1 MMKKRLWRVVSA
13 CLLVLLLC
21 WHPTKYVSC
30 TEKPPEAQTQS
41 LKEDPGDRSHHK
53 GVVQLE
59 DGWGSQYVQHLSE
72 EEVLPEGEEVLPEGE
87 EVLPEGEEVLPE
99 GEEVLPEGEEVET
112 QQQGLA
118 EEEGAGT
125 PGTEVENKEHVQTLD
140 LDDSEKEPETAEP
153 EAEPETAEPEAEPE
167 TAEPEAEPETAEP
180 EAEPETAEPEA
191 EPETAEPEAEPETAE
206 PEAEP
211 ETAEPEAEPETAE
224 PEAEPETAE
233 PEAEPETAEPEAEP
247 ETAEPEAE
255 PETAE
260 PEAKPE
266 TAEPEAKPETAEP
279 VGEQPPPEAVVTQE
293 LQPTPTSDL
302 FPPSSAPALNPV
314 TEDPSMPHGSSSSVP
329 EDTLSDVPV
338 SEFSDT
344 DLATDDCEAGK
355 TNPFDE
361 SWTCVSSGSKIQD
374 QSPSLPVVL
383 EKLNN
388 ARGKGTKTDIDPQT
402 GQASAVLAQ
411 VANTSRMLKE
421 PVEGFATEKDPNVA
435 TKDAEDIPT
444 FDEWKK
450 KIMEVEKTLATHIS
464 TSSGSHAV
472 KKVQKNFNNYASVE
486 CGAKILGSNPE
497 AKSTSA
503 ILMESMDHYML
514 NPCSNKI
521 WFIIELCDPIQVKQ
535 LDIANFELFSSTPK
549 DFLVSISDRYPTNK
563 WVKLGTFHARE
574 ERTVQS
580 FPLDEHLYAK
590 YVKVELV
597 SHHGSEHFCP
607 LSLIRVFGTS
617 MVEEYEEI
625 ADPLDRPDDQD
636 DDLDYPLGYVP
647 AEDKASNDLIGS
659 AKDVILNMVNNIKVN
674 VLGGGPGEGNFSGQT
689 VNLTVVT
696 SSDPDT
702 TTTLIPVPDA
712 VEVEQPEV
720 LEDPDVT
727 TTGEPKPEHVTEEE
741 QVFSPIEEKEKVQSI
756 VTMLEEEEDG
766 REREEHR
773 CLGHRQQESLDYCG
787 LSSSSSSSC
796 SASLQEYLVHQCSF
810 QRNYTSQERKPEAT
824 PAPVTPTTPSQQL
837 PISPTPT
844 QTPQQ
849 PHTQEEQP
857 QEREPSSAHGG
868 REARPNDTP
877 PHLPWVETEAVGEVE
892 PSMELPHLEPSQ
904 TSTLPRPSSTDT
916 SSSAARPTPAVEPP
930 LHTSSKD
937 LPGQKHPIT
946 GAEKSQEVQ
955 QEEIRQPPTVA
966 SSSGAVEQSW
976 GTPVEE
982 SPCPEVQPVDQD
994 NIAVIHQ
1001 PHVADPLPPPLL
1013 TTSTPTEQ
1021 QQPLGSPP
1029 KPAGA
1034 GGGNTTPEEQSSVP
1048 VVVMTEPPSH
1058 GQAVATE
1065 TKGEGEL
1072 VEDILFTPSPNGNGQ
1087 QLPRPTSFQPPSPS
1101 PLDFYAELHNAT
1113 EQGNGNPMHG
1123 STSQKESVF
1132 MRLNNRIKALEMNM
1146 SLSGRYLEQLSQ
1158 RYRRQMEEMQ
1168 RAFNQTIIKLQNTSR
1183 MAEEQDQRQTEFI
1196 HSLQGQLEDV
1206 TQLVLNL
1213 SVRVSQLQSQVSDRQ
1228 SYLLLCLVLC
1238 LILGLLLCVQHCRMT
1253 AMQPP
1258 STDPPITYSYS
1269 YCSPE
1274 RRFSEYEDMSLKRRA
1289 SYPLL
1294 HSDSFQLPTTEG
1306 AESLQT
1312 VEPINFP
1319 PANKKKRSK
1328 MKTVETLKCTAFCA
1342 PLLANRAPIY
1352 NGRGTMDPLPRTGHL
1367 SHPAFRDPPSEGS
1380 SEGSSQSDEP
1390 SFCGLASAS
1399 CTRLCDGLLLPRSSA
1414 EKQAFKPG
1422 CVDLLQAPRRDGS
1435 DATPT
1440 ILTLQDLIGGEKE
1453 LAAGRLGVMA
1463 L

>member
-72 EEVLPEGEEVLPEGE
+72 
-87 EVLPEGEEVLPE
+87 EEVLPE

-180 EAEPETAEPEA
+180 EAEPETAEP
-191 EPETAEPEAEPETAE
+191 
-206 PEAEP
+206 
-211 ETAEPEAEPETAE
+211 
-224 PEAEPETAE
+224 
-233 PEAEPETAEPEAEP
+233 
-247 ETAEPEAE
+247 
-255 PETAE
+255 
-260 PEAKPE
+260 
-266 TAEPEAKPETAEP
+266 

-329 EDTLSDVPV
+329 EDTLSDVSV
-338 SEFSDT
+338 LEFSDT
-344 DLATDDCEAGK
+344 DLATDDCEAGE

-402 GQASAVLAQ
+402 RQASAVLAQ

-450 KIMEVEKTLATHIS
+450 KIMEVEKEKTLATHIS
-464 TSSGSHAV
+464 TSGGSHAV

-636 DDLDYPLGYVP
+636 DDLGMEQLNKDISTSDYPLGYAP

-773 CLGHRQQESLDYCG
+773 CPGHRQQESLDYCG
-787 LSSSSSSSC
+787 LSSSSSWSC

-837 PISPTPT
+837 PISPTPI

-966 SSSGAVEQSW
+966 TSSSSGAVEQSW

-994 NIAVIHQ
+994 NIPVIHQ

-1258 STDPPITYSYS
+1258 STDPPITYSY
-1269 YCSPE
+1269 CSPE

-1294 HSDSFQLPTTEG
+1294 LSDSFQLPTTEG

-1399 CTRLCDGLLLPRSSA
+1399 CTRLCDGLPLPRSRA

-1422 CVDLLQAPRRDGS
+1422 RVDLLQAPRRDGS

-1440 ILTLQDLIGGEKE
+1440 ILNLQDLIGGEKE

>member
-1 MMKKRLWRVVSA
+1 MTKKRLWRVMSA

-30 TEKPPEAQTQS
+30 TEQPPEALTQS

-53 GVVQLE
+53 DVVQLE

-72 EEVLPEGEEVLPEGE
+72 EEVLPEGEEV
-87 EVLPEGEEVLPE
+87 
-99 GEEVLPEGEEVET
+99 ET
-112 QQQGLA
+112 QQRGLA

-125 PGTEVENKEHVQTLD
+125 PSTEVENKEHVQTLD
-140 LDDSEKEPETAEP
+140 LEDSEKEPETAEP

-224 PEAEPETAE
+224 
-233 PEAEPETAEPEAEP
+233 
-247 ETAEPEAE
+247 
-255 PETAE
+255 
-260 PEAKPE
+260 
-266 TAEPEAKPETAEP
+266 
-279 VGEQPPPEAVVTQE
+279 

-302 FPPSSAPALNPV
+302 FPLSSALNPV
-314 TEDPSMPHGSSSSVP
+314 TEDPSMPHVSSSSVP

-338 SEFSDT
+338 PEFSDT
-344 DLATDDCEAGK
+344 DLATDDCEAGE

-361 SWTCVSSGSKIQD
+361 SWTCLSSGSNIQD

-388 ARGKGTKTDIDPQT
+388 AQGKGTKTD
-402 GQASAVLAQ
+402 
-411 VANTSRMLKE
+411 NTSHMLKE
-421 PVEGFATEKDPNVA
+421 RGLSSHITTEKDPNVA

-450 KIMEVEKTLATHIS
+450 KIMEKENTLATHIS
-464 TSSGSHAV
+464 TNGGSHAV

-636 DDLDYPLGYVP
+636 DDLDYPPGYVP

-689 VNLTVVT
+689 VNLTVVS

-702 TTTLIPVPDA
+702 TTTLLPVPDA

-727 TTGEPKPEHVTEEE
+727 TTEEPKPEHVTEEE
-741 QVFSPIEEKEKVQSI
+741 QVVSPIEEEMVQSI

-773 CLGHRQQESLDYCG
+773 CPGHREKESLDYCG
-787 LSSSSSSSC
+787 PSSSSSCSC

-844 QTPQQ
+844 QTPQHS
-849 PHTQEEQP
+849 HTQGEQP
-857 QEREPSSAHGG
+857 QEREPSSAHGE
-868 REARPNDTP
+868 REARPTDTP
-877 PHLPWVETEAVGEVE
+877 PHLPWVETEAVEEVE
-892 PSMELPHLEPSQ
+892 PSMELPNLEPSQ

-916 SSSAARPTPAVEPP
+916 SSSAARPTPAVAPP
-930 LHTSSKD
+930 LHTLSKD

-955 QEEIRQPPTVA
+955 QGEIRQPPTVA
-966 SSSGAVEQSW
+966 TSISSDPVEQSW

-982 SPCPEVQPVDQD
+982 RPCPEVQPVEQD
-994 NIAVIHQ
+994 NIPVIHQ
-1001 PHVADPLPPPLL
+1001 PHVADPPLL

-1021 QQPLGSPP
+1021 QQSLGSPL

-1034 GGGNTTPEEQSSVP
+1034 GSGNTTPEEQNSVP

-1058 GQAVATE
+1058 GHGQAVATE
-1065 TKGEGEL
+1065 TKGEAEL
-1072 VEDILFTPSPNGNGQ
+1072 VEDIVFTPSPNGNGQ
-1087 QLPRPTSFQPPSPS
+1087 QLPHPTSFQPPSPS

-1183 MAEEQDQRQTEFI
+1183 KAEEQDQRQTESI

-1213 SVRVSQLQSQVSDRQ
+1213 SVRVSQLQSQVTDRQ

-1238 LILGLLLCVQHCRMT
+1238 LILGLLLCFQHCLMA

-1258 STDPPITYSYS
+1258 STDPPITYS

-1328 MKTVETLKCTAFCA
+1328 MKTVETLKSTAFCS

-1352 NGRGTMDPLPRTGHL
+1352 NGRGTIDPLPRTGHL
-1367 SHPAFRDPPSEGS
+1367 RHPAFRDPPSEGS

-1390 SFCGLASAS
+1390 SFCGLAAAT
-1399 CTRLCDGLLLPRSSA
+1399 CTRLCDGLPPPRSRA
-1414 EKQAFKPG
+1414 EKLAFKPG
-1422 CVDLLQAPRRDGS
+1422 RVDLLQGPRRDS
-1435 DATPT
+1435 SEATPT

>member
-1 MMKKRLWRVVSA
+1 MMKKRLWQVVSA

-30 TEKPPEAQTQS
+30 TEQPPEAQTQR
-41 LKEDPGDRSHHK
+41 LKEDPVDRSHHK
-53 GVVQLE
+53 LE

-72 EEVLPEGEEVLPEGE
+72 
-87 EVLPEGEEVLPE
+87 
-99 GEEVLPEGEEVET
+99 EEVLPEGEEVET

-224 PEAEPETAE
+224 PEVEPETAE
-233 PEAEPETAEPEAEP
+233 PEA
-247 ETAEPEAE
+247 
-255 PETAE
+255 
-260 PEAKPE
+260 
-266 TAEPEAKPETAEP
+266 
-279 VGEQPPPEAVVTQE
+279 EQPPPEAVVTQE
-293 LQPTPTSDL
+293 LQPTPSSDL
-302 FPPSSAPALNPV
+302 FHPSSAPALNPV

-344 DLATDDCEAGK
+344 DLATDDCEAGE

-388 ARGKGTKTDIDPQT
+388 AQGKGTKTDIDPPPAQA
-402 GQASAVLAQ
+402 GQASVGLAQ
-411 VANTSRMLKE
+411 GANTSHMLKE
-421 PVEGFATEKDPNVA
+421 PGLSSRIATEKDPNVA

-450 KIMEVEKTLATHIS
+450 KIMEKEKTLATHIS
-464 TSSGSHAV
+464 TNGGSHAV

-590 YVKVELV
+590 YVKMFTKYIKVELV

-674 VLGGGPGEGNFSGQT
+674 VLGGGPGEGNFSGHT
-689 VNLTVVT
+689 VNLTVIT

-702 TTTLIPVPDA
+702 TTTLSPVPDA

-720 LEDPDVT
+720 LEDIDVT
-727 TTGEPKPEHVTEEE
+727 TTEEPKPEHVTEEE
-741 QVFSPIEEKEKVQSI
+741 QVVSPIEEKEEVQSI

-773 CLGHRQQESLDYCG
+773 WPGHRQQESLDYCG
-787 LSSSSSSSC
+787 LSSSSSCSC

-837 PISPTPT
+837 PISSTPT

-849 PHTQEEQP
+849 PHTQGE
-857 QEREPSSAHGG
+857 QEREPSSAHEE
-868 REARPNDTP
+868 REARPTDI
-877 PHLPWVETEAVGEVE
+877 LPWVETEAVGEVE

-930 LHTSSKD
+930 LHSPTD

-955 QEEIRQPPTVA
+955 QEEIRQPPTVT
-966 SSSGAVEQSW
+966 SSSGPVEQSW
-976 GTPVEE
+976 GTPVER
-982 SPCPEVQPVDQD
+982 PCPEVQPVEQD
-994 NIAVIHQ
+994 NIPVIHQ

-1021 QQPLGSPP
+1021 QQPPGSPP

-1034 GGGNTTPEEQSSVP
+1034 GGGNTTPEEQNSVP

-1058 GQAVATE
+1058 GQGQAVATE
-1065 TKGEGEL
+1065 TKGEAEL
-1072 VEDILFTPSPNGNGQ
+1072 LEDILFTPSPNGNGQ
-1087 QLPRPTSFQPPSPS
+1087 QLPRPDSFQPPSPS

-1183 MAEEQDQRQTEFI
+1183 MAEEQDQRQTESI

-1238 LILGLLLCVQHCRMT
+1238 LILGLLLCVQQCHMT

-1258 STDPPITYSYS
+1258 STDPPITYS

-1306 AESLQT
+1306 AETLQT

-1328 MKTVETLKCTAFCA
+1328 MKTVGTLKCTAFCA

-1352 NGRGTMDPLPRTGHL
+1352 DGRGTMDPLPRTGHL

-1380 SEGSSQSDEP
+1380 SEGSSQSDVS
-1390 SFCGLASAS
+1390 SFCGLAAAS
-1399 CTRLCDGLLLPRSSA
+1399 CTRLCDGLPPPRSRA
-1414 EKQAFKPG
+1414 EKRAFKPG
-1422 CVDLLQAPRRDGS
+1422 RVDLLQALRRDGS
-1435 DATPT
+1435 EATPT

>member
-1 MMKKRLWRVVSA
+1 MMKKRLWRVMSA

-30 TEKPPEAQTQS
+30 TEQPPEAQTQS
-41 LKEDPGDRSHHK
+41 LKEDPGDRSHYK

-59 DGWGSQYVQHLSE
+59 DGWGSQYLQHLSE
-72 EEVLPEGEEVLPEGE
+72 EEVLPEGEA
-87 EVLPEGEEVLPE
+87 
-99 GEEVLPEGEEVET
+99 VET
-112 QQQGLA
+112 QQRGLA

-125 PGTEVENKEHVQTLD
+125 PSTEVENKEHVQTLD
-140 LDDSEKEPETAEP
+140 LEDSEKEPETAEP

-191 EPETAEPEAEPETAE
+191 EPETAEPETAEPETAE
-206 PEAEP
+206 PETAEP
-211 ETAEPEAEPETAE
+211 ETAETAEPEAE
-224 PEAEPETAE
+224 
-233 PEAEPETAEPEAEP
+233 
-247 ETAEPEAE
+247 
-255 PETAE
+255 
-260 PEAKPE
+260 
-266 TAEPEAKPETAEP
+266 
-279 VGEQPPPEAVVTQE
+279 QPPPEPIVTQE

-302 FPPSSAPALNPV
+302 FPLSSALNPV

-329 EDTLSDVPV
+329 EDTLSDVLVP
-338 SEFSDT
+338 EFSDT
-344 DLATDDCEAGK
+344 DLATDDCEAGE

-361 SWTCVSSGSKIQD
+361 SWTCLSSGSNIQD

-388 ARGKGTKTDIDPQT
+388 AQGKGTKTD
-402 GQASAVLAQ
+402 
-411 VANTSRMLKE
+411 NTSHMLKE
-421 PVEGFATEKDPNVA
+421 RGLSSHIATEKDPNVA

-450 KIMEVEKTLATHIS
+450 KIMEKENTLATHIS
-464 TSSGSHAV
+464 TNGGSHAV

-625 ADPLDRPDDQD
+625 ADPLDRLDDQD
-636 DDLDYPLGYVP
+636 DDLDYPPGYVP

-702 TTTLIPVPDA
+702 TTTLSPVPDA

-727 TTGEPKPEHVTEEE
+727 TTEEPKPEHVTEEE
-741 QVFSPIEEKEKVQSI
+741 QVVSPIEEEVQSI

-766 REREEHR
+766 REREEQR
-773 CLGHRQQESLDYCG
+773 CPGHRQQESLDYCG
-787 LSSSSSSSC
+787 PSSSSSCSC

-844 QTPQQ
+844 QTPQHS
-849 PHTQEEQP
+849 HTQGEQP
-857 QEREPSSAHGG
+857 QEREPSSAHGE
-868 REARPNDTP
+868 REARPTDTP
-877 PHLPWVETEAVGEVE
+877 PHLPWVETEAVEELE

-916 SSSAARPTPAVEPP
+916 SSSAARPTPAVAPP
-930 LHTSSKD
+930 LHTLSKD

-955 QEEIRQPPTVA
+955 QGEIRQPPTVA
-966 SSSGAVEQSW
+966 TSSSSGPVEQSW

-982 SPCPEVQPVDQD
+982 RPCPEVQPVEQD
-994 NIAVIHQ
+994 NIPVIHQ

-1021 QQPLGSPP
+1021 QQPLGSPL

-1034 GGGNTTPEEQSSVP
+1034 GGGNTTPEEQNSVP

-1058 GQAVATE
+1058 GHGQAVATE
-1065 TKGEGEL
+1065 TKGKAEL
-1072 VEDILFTPSPNGNGQ
+1072 VEDIVFTPSPNGNGQ
-1087 QLPRPTSFQPPSPS
+1087 QLPRPTSFQPSSPS

-1183 MAEEQDQRQTEFI
+1183 KAEEQDQRQTESI

-1213 SVRVSQLQSQVSDRQ
+1213 SVRVSQLQSQVTDRQ

-1238 LILGLLLCVQHCRMT
+1238 FILGLLLCFQHCRM
-1253 AMQPP
+1253 AAIMQPP
-1258 STDPPITYSYS
+1258 STDPPITYS

-1328 MKTVETLKCTAFCA
+1328 MKTVETLKSTAFCS

-1352 NGRGTMDPLPRTGHL
+1352 NGRGTIDPLPRTGHL
-1367 SHPAFRDPPSEGS
+1367 RHPAFRDPPSEGS

-1390 SFCGLASAS
+1390 SFCGLAAAT
-1399 CTRLCDGLLLPRSSA
+1399 CTRLCDGLPPPRSRA
-1414 EKQAFKPG
+1414 EKLAFKPG
-1422 CVDLLQAPRRDGS
+1422 RVDLLQGPRRDRS
-1435 DATPT
+1435 EATPT

>member
-1 MMKKRLWRVVSA
+1 MMKKRLWRVMSA

-30 TEKPPEAQTQS
+30 TEQPPEAQTQS

-72 EEVLPEGEEVLPEGE
+72 EEVLPEGEEV
-87 EVLPEGEEVLPE
+87 
-99 GEEVLPEGEEVET
+99 ET
-112 QQQGLA
+112 QQRGLA

-125 PGTEVENKEHVQTLD
+125 PSTEVENKEHVQTLD
-140 LDDSEKEPETAEP
+140 LEDSEKEPETAEP

-180 EAEPETAEPEA
+180 ETAEPETAEPETAEPETAEPEA
-191 EPETAEPEAEPETAE
+191 E
-206 PEAEP
+206 
-211 ETAEPEAEPETAE
+211 
-224 PEAEPETAE
+224 
-233 PEAEPETAEPEAEP
+233 
-247 ETAEPEAE
+247 
-255 PETAE
+255 
-260 PEAKPE
+260 
-266 TAEPEAKPETAEP
+266 
-279 VGEQPPPEAVVTQE
+279 QPPPEPVVTQE

-302 FPPSSAPALNPV
+302 FPLSSALNPV

-338 SEFSDT
+338 PEFSDT
-344 DLATDDCEAGK
+344 DLATDDCEAGE

-361 SWTCVSSGSKIQD
+361 SWTCLSSGSNIQD

-388 ARGKGTKTDIDPQT
+388 AQGKGTKTD
-402 GQASAVLAQ
+402 
-411 VANTSRMLKE
+411 NTSHMLKE
-421 PVEGFATEKDPNVA
+421 RGLSSHIATEKDPNVA

-450 KIMEVEKTLATHIS
+450 KILEKENTLATHIS
-464 TSSGSHAV
+464 TNGGSHAV

-590 YVKVELV
+590 YVKMFTKYIKVELV

-636 DDLDYPLGYVP
+636 DDLDYPPGYVP

-702 TTTLIPVPDA
+702 TTLSPVPDA

-727 TTGEPKPEHVTEEE
+727 TTEEPKPEHVTEEE
-741 QVFSPIEEKEKVQSI
+741 QVVSPIEEEEVQSI

-773 CLGHRQQESLDYCG
+773 CPGHREKESLDYCG
-787 LSSSSSSSC
+787 PSSSSSCSC

-844 QTPQQ
+844 QTPQHS
-849 PHTQEEQP
+849 HTQGEQP
-857 QEREPSSAHGG
+857 QEREPSSAHGE
-868 REARPNDTP
+868 REARPTDTP
-877 PHLPWVETEAVGEVE
+877 PHLPWVETEAVEEVE

-916 SSSAARPTPAVEPP
+916 SSSAARPTPAVAPP
-930 LHTSSKD
+930 LHTLSKD

-955 QEEIRQPPTVA
+955 QGEMRQPLTVA
-966 SSSGAVEQSW
+966 SSSDPVEQSW

-982 SPCPEVQPVDQD
+982 RPCPEVQPVEQD
-994 NIAVIHQ
+994 NIPVIHQ

-1021 QQPLGSPP
+1021 QQPLGSPLT
-1029 KPAGA
+1029 PAGA
-1034 GGGNTTPEEQSSVP
+1034 GGGNTTPEEQNSVP

-1058 GQAVATE
+1058 GHGQAVATE
-1065 TKGEGEL
+1065 TKGEAEL
-1072 VEDILFTPSPNGNGQ
+1072 VEDIVFTPSPNGNGQ

-1113 EQGNGNPMHG
+1113 EQWNGNPMHG

-1183 MAEEQDQRQTEFI
+1183 KAEEQDQRQTESI

-1213 SVRVSQLQSQVSDRQ
+1213 SVRVSQLQSQVTDRQ

-1238 LILGLLLCVQHCRMT
+1238 LILGLLLCFQHCRMA

-1258 STDPPITYSYS
+1258 STDPPITYS

-1328 MKTVETLKCTAFCA
+1328 MKTVETLKSTAFCS

-1352 NGRGTMDPLPRTGHL
+1352 NSRGTIDPLPRTGHL
-1367 SHPAFRDPPSEGS
+1367 RHPAFRDPPSEGS
-1380 SEGSSQSDEP
+1380 SEGSSQSEEP
-1390 SFCGLASAS
+1390 SFCGLAPAT
-1399 CTRLCDGLLLPRSSA
+1399 CTRLCDGLPPPRSRA
-1414 EKQAFKPG
+1414 EKLAFKPG
-1422 CVDLLQAPRRDGS
+1422 RVDLLQGPRRDS
-1435 DATPT
+1435 SEATPT